1 MILNNHLYILYHTK
15 RKNLITNNIFGEY
28 SEIQDDIS
36 CKTEQIVGQDK
47 DYNFNNKI
55 DNLYLKLFPENT
67 YLIKNIIQC
76 LDKDILD
83 FEYLCFNILQIF
95 FNYNELNI
103 KNLHYLFEL
112 LIDTLIILE
121 IFIHIHILLLN
132 IHFFNENMFSMFLN
146 LDIDKLDKGNN
157 YLMLIKILIN
167 TSNTF
172 QSYHQNSRILQE
184 KNLTDYIEKYKENT
198 SKMMNF
204 NLDNTLKELF
214 ESIDTQ
220 ETHKVINKNIIIK
233 TVSNMYGQFKNNI
246 LDFINIFI
254 DILDKDGIS
263 IPTNEKEN
271 IFILITTVFN
281 YNIVKLNQ

>member
-15 RKNLITNNIFGEY
+15 RKNLIINNIFGEY
-28 SEIQDDIS
+28 TEIQDNIS
-36 CKTEQIVGQDK
+36 CKTEQIEIQDK
-47 DYNFNNKI
+47 DHSYNTRI

-76 LDKDILD
+76 LDKYNLD

-112 LIDTLIILE
+112 LIDTFILLE
-121 IFIHIHILLLN
+121 IIIHIHVLLLN
-132 IHFFNENMFSMFLN
+132 IHFFNENMFNMFLN

-167 TSNTF
+167 TSNIF

-184 KNLTDYIEKYKENT
+184 KSLIDYIEKYKEDT

-204 NLDNTLKELF
+204 N
-214 ESIDTQ
+214 
-220 ETHKVINKNIIIK
+220 
-233 TVSNMYGQFKNNI
+233 
-246 LDFINIFI
+246 
-254 DILDKDGIS
+254 
-263 IPTNEKEN
+263 
-271 IFILITTVFN
+271 
-281 YNIVKLNQ
+281 